1 MNINT
6 GSEILNMEGIM
17 KEINKVL
24 FPVDLS
30 EVSPKVSPWA
40 LTIAKRFNAE
50 IHLLFVARRLE
61 YLSSI
66 YVTQV
71 SIENFEGE
79 LVTGAE
85 KGIEE
90 FAQTY
95 FKEYPA
101 YKTKVVLGDAA
112 EEILS
117 YINSERIDL
126 VIIGTHGRKGLE
138 RIFFGSVAE
147 RVIKQSPVPV
157 LSVNPYGAPMA

>member
-1 MNINT
+1 
-6 GSEILNMEGIM
+6 MEGIM
-17 KEINKVL
+17 KEINKIL

-30 EVSPKVSPWA
+30 EVSPKVSPWV

-95 FKEYPA
+95 FKEYAA
-101 YKTKVVLGDAA
+101 YKTRVVLGDAA

-117 YINSERIDL
+117 YISSEGIDL

-147 RVIKQSPVPV
+147 RVIKKSPVPV
-157 LSVNPYGAPMA
+157 LSVNPYGVPTA